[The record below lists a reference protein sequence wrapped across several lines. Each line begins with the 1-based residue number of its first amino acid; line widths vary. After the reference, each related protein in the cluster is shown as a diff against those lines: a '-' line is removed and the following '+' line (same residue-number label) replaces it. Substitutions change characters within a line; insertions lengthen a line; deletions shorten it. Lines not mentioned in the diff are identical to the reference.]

1 MVNRLLLKFP
11 WIVYIIYVM
20 KIKKDMKLKV
30 RKVGEWFCRGD
41 RGWEESSEEIDL
53 NKIEKFYENGDEDGD
68 CERGIDLNRIE
79 EDIVFGD
86 YGFCEEGFDKC
97 MDRVNLLKEGKC
109 VFIEREEEDLCIGV
123 EDGSNY
129 GNNVELYWLE
139 MRKKLLKGER

>member
-1 MVNRLLLKFP
+1 MLEVP
-11 WIVYIIYVM
+11 QIILYNNIM
-20 KIKKDMKLKV
+20 IIKEDMKLKI

-139 MRKKLLKGER
+139 MRKKLLRGER

>member
-1 MVNRLLLKFP
+1 MIWTLTFLGILS
-11 WIVYIIYVM
+11 IIYVM
-20 KIKKDMKLKV
+20 KIKEDMKLKV
-30 RKVGEWFCRGD
+30 RRVGEWFCRGD
-41 RGWEESSEEIDL
+41 RGWDEKFDVLDL

-109 VFIEREEEDLCIGV
+109 VFIEREEEDLCIGSEEGV
-123 EDGSNY
+123 DDLNK
-129 GNNVELYWLE
+129 VELYWLK
-139 MRKKLLKGER
+139 MRVELLKGNR